1 MSNTE
6 ENLDAMRGY
15 KSGLNNPNVSDEVK
29 GPDEV
34 QLDQDIGRDQSCKK
48 LDNARGGQN
57 KDLSKVPAGP
67 KASVLKSKESGYS
80 YMIWLTTLIYLRAQ
94 NSPGVTKMDKKKAYE
109 ELIRMGGETPEE

>member
-15 KSGLNNPNVSDEVK
+15 KSELNSPNVSDEVK
-29 GPDEV
+29 GPDQV
-34 QLDQDIGRDQSCKK
+34 QLDQDIGRDQSCKM
-48 LDNARGGQN
+48 LSNARGGQN

-67 KASVLKSKESGYS
+67 KAS
-80 YMIWLTTLIYLRAQ
+80 

-109 ELIRMGGETPEE
+109 ELIRMGGESPEE